1 LAALLIPHRRTRVAR
16 LDHAAPHSGRTFEET
31 LAAARAG
38 DDAAVDALA
47 GRFYPTVQRIVHQR
61 LTFELRASRP
71 WLAARFSTG
80 DVVQE
85 VFQGVLRD
93 LTAFAGADE
102 DAFVGYLAMVVRNRI
117 VDAIRFHEADRR
129 DVRRGTPP
137 PPTEFGL
144 AAPPDDPA
152 ESAAQQEFL
161 ERVLAALSQFEPREQ
176 LLVRA
181 RLEDTA
187 SFVELARQLGYG
199 SESAAR
205 RAFYA
210 AQAKLSL
217 ALKER

>member
-1 LAALLIPHRRTRVAR
+1 MLLDLPRRP
-16 LDHAAPHSGRTFEET
+16 LRTTMDPENPELGCSFEHI

-38 DDAAVDALA
+38 DDRAVDALA
-47 GRFYPTVQRIVHQR
+47 ARFYPTVQRLVHQK
-61 LTFELRASRP
+61 LTHELRANRP

-93 LTAFAGADE
+93 LGAFAGPDE

-129 DVRRGTPP
+129 DVRRGSP
-137 PPTEFGL
+137 PPTELDL
-144 AAPPDDPA
+144 AAPPGDPA
-152 ESAAQQEFL
+152 RSVEERELVDRVMATL
-161 ERVLAALSQFEPREQ
+161 ETFEPRER

-187 SFVELARQLGYG
+187 SFAELTRQLGYG

-210 AQAKLSL
+210 AQAKLTL

>member
-1 LAALLIPHRRTRVAR
+1 MDHVAP
-16 LDHAAPHSGRTFEET
+16 DQGRTFEET

-38 DDAAVDALA
+38 DNAAVDALA
-47 GRFYPTVQRIVHQR
+47 ARFYPTVQRIVHQK
-61 LTFELRASRP
+61 LTFELRANRP
-71 WLAARFSTG
+71 WLTARFSTG

-93 LTAFAGADE
+93 LGAFAGTDE

-129 DVRRGTPP
+129 DVRRGTTPA
-137 PPTEFGL
+137 TECGL
-144 AAPPDDPA
+144 EAAPDDPSV
-152 ESAAQQEFL
+152 SAANQELL
-161 ERVLAALSQFEPREQ
+161 ERVLQALAEFEPREQ

-187 SFVELARQLGYG
+187 SFADLARQLGYG
-199 SESAAR
+199 SESTAR

-217 ALKER
+217 ALRERP